1 LAREPWSIGETYNFA
16 IGQGN
21 LLVTP
26 LQLAVASA
34 AVANGGTLYKPQL
47 VRSFTDETGK
57 VVAEVP
63 PEAVA
68 QVPVAPEHLQAIREG
83 MRLSVTTGPNVCA
96 RPDISGLE
104 IAGKTGTAEYPEL
117 IDPNKVEYD
126 PANIRIRSHS
136 WFVGFAPYDNPQIEV
151 LVLIEGSGD
160 LYDGSATLTVPAVT
174 EIMQAY
180 FGTVPPQ
187 ASLEPILNY
196 KQACH

>member
-1 LAREPWSIGETYNFA
+1 
-16 IGQGN
+16 
-21 LLVTP
+21 
-26 LQLAVASA
+26 
-34 AVANGGTLYKPQL
+34 
-47 VRSFTDETGK
+47 
-57 VVAEVP
+57 VAEVP

-180 FGTVPPQ
+180 FGATPPQ